1 MYRVLQ
7 YYLLHLINPIYR
19 VSFNLK
25 TITMKIKT
33 TIVLMLISLAITS
46 CGEKC
51 YVCTSPTAMAA
62 TQDDYDKG
70 YTPDKKE
77 GCVGQEYMQGSDGII
92 HHKTQEEVNSEV
104 ATWEGEGYK
113 CEWK

>member
-1 MYRVLQ
+1 
-7 YYLLHLINPIYR
+7 
-19 VSFNLK
+19 
-25 TITMKIKT
+25 MKIKT
-33 TIVLMLISLAITS
+33 TTILLFIAIAMS
-46 CGEKC
+46 NCGKKKKC

-62 TQDDYDKG
+62 NQADYDNG

-77 GCVGQEYMQGSDGII
+77 GCVDEQYMKGSDGVI

-104 ATWEGEGYK
+104 ATWQGEGYK